1 MAATNKCLA
10 QSDKSQGRGEATK
23 KGESR
28 SLRRVSWP
36 FHRKG
41 IYPERQRL
49 RLARPNTSSSKHKK
63 APTMKFVS
71 PNTCLKDY
79 KERRSAFLKEL
90 IASTPNVSVRAKEF
104 RRWIDENSPYSD
116 NDQA

>member
-10 QSDKSQGRGEATK
+10 QNNKSSDRGKATK

-28 SLRRVSWP
+28 SPRRVSWP

-63 APTMKFVS
+63 APTMKFVPPDTS
-71 PNTCLKDY
+71 LKDY
-79 KERRSAFLKEL
+79 KERRGSFLKEL